1 MPTLV
6 YKLKFEID
14 KSSIKGLDK
23 IVSKDLAA
31 NLKQS
36 TSQVKKLGEA
46 TTRTS
51 STSKKFRQEVQDVT
65 RAQDELIA
73 KTGNTIQKLKEASNQ
88 FGLSSRQASKQ
99 RRELQSLADQTKQV
113 NDRFTH
119 QISRYKLTS
128 DELIHLNKRQEANSK
143 LSERQQTAIKQN
155 AQALALEKQKLKE
168 LNQARKEA
176 AALLDKQNRETLEQ
190 SQALNQAVRS
200 ANKFAESQDKLN
212 REFKESINN
221 LGANN
226 RVTAQKNI
234 ESKKSIATINQ
245 EINSVRQLINTGNL
259 NDSQKEKAQITLNR
273 LTATRERAID
283 NVRRYRQALKTSAS
297 ATATA
302 TMADQRRAS
311 QMGRTN
317 KAMSIGNQLAFSFG
331 DLINDAAQFN
341 FGFATGMRAIGNNIG
356 FTAEMFMLLNMQAK
370 LNGTTLGALVKSAL
384 TPLTIGLLGLNTAI
398 SLVTVV
404 SQRLEAAAKK
414 TSIELEEFLTAV
426 KNLKQEAKGFSFLDE
441 NEIRSNIEVLKT
453 FEPLFDEILQKEKE
467 LRDTQKDF
475 FIAQPFLKFRKEL
488 KGLGDEFGFSAD
500 EAEDAKKQLELF
512 QKRLDKIETI
522 KGRTELALLQESISK
537 TALAFQNTFELGFLG
552 RFQGEF
558 QVLEEGA
565 AHFFRLARAAKD
577 GSDEQALFLEQ
588 ARKLDEELQKQIEL
602 RDKTIDATKAA
613 QEEAKEFF
621 DEQSAEFGE
630 KVSENEEKRLKKEA
644 KDFVASFDQ
653 RFRDAENLSKTFFPF
668 KDASSIVGDDFLKNL
683 EEQTKKAL
691 FFEKTRMIQTN
702 EFVAEEFDK
711 LLGLEEEFHK
721 NRQKIL
727 SDATSPA
734 AEDPD
739 DERGLQE
746 AFAIQQ
752 ILFDAELVGL
762 SDHEQEKLQI
772 AKKFDDM
779 RLDFLRQG
787 FNSISLMRAIDAA
800 EHAELEQLK
809 LDKTIETEENRREVI
824 GAALDFAGQASGA
837 IGSLVQKEISNEI
850 KAAKARKASAAEI
863 DALNRKKFRSNKAFM
878 LANAVINTAEAVTA
892 HLDKNPIL
900 AAAIGALGAIQ
911 IATIA
916 RTKYESAAP
925 SGSPVGTVS
934 GLDAE
939 TQNTPPT
946 QQITFMPTAENS
958 NQTNVFQIENVI
970 DRAGFATF
978 VNQGQQEIRNNS
990 VSI

>member
-73 KTGNTIQKLKEASNQ
+73 KTGNTIQKLKAASDQ

-245 EINSVRQLINTGNL
+245 EINSVRQLINTGTL

-370 LNGTTLGALVKSAL
+370 LNGTTLGTLVKSAL

-398 SLVTVV
+398 SLVTVI

-414 TSIELEEFLTAV
+414 TSIGLDEFLTAV
-426 KNLKQEAKGFSFLDE
+426 KNLKQEAEGFSFLDE
-441 NEIRSNIEVLKT
+441 NELRANIEILQA
-453 FEPLFDEILQKEKE
+453 FEPLFDEIIQKEKE
-467 LRDTQKDF
+467 LIESADPLVVAKPF
-475 FIAQPFLKFRKEL
+475 FQLRKEL
-488 KGLGDEFGFSAD
+488 KGLSDEFGFSAD
-500 EAEDAKKQLELF
+500 EAGDAKKELELF

-522 KGRTELALLQESISK
+522 KGRTELALLQQSVEK
-537 TALAFQNTFELGFLG
+537 TASAFQNTFELGFLG
-552 RFQGEF
+552 RFKGEF

-565 AHFFRLARAAKD
+565 AHFFRLARAAED
-577 GSDEQALFLEQ
+577 GSDEQRIFLEQ
-588 ARKLDEELQKQIEL
+588 ARKLDEQLQNEIES
-602 RDKTIDATKAA
+602 RNKIIDTTKAA
-613 QEEAKEFF
+613 QEELDEFF
-621 DEQSAEFGE
+621 AEDSAERAKKAAE
-630 KVSENEEKRLKKEA
+630 EEEKRLKKEA
-644 KDFVASFDQ
+644 KNFVESYEK
-653 RFRDAENLSKTFFPF
+653 RFENAKVAAGKFFPF
-668 KDASSIVGDDFLKNL
+668 ISEKMVQMLHQEKVGM
-683 EEQTKKAL
+683 
-691 FFEKTRMIQTN
+691 MISN

-727 SDATSPA
+727 SSGTSPA

-746 AFAIQQ
+746 ALAIQE

-772 AKKFDDM
+772 EKKFDDM

-850 KAAKARKASAAEI
+850 KAAKARKASATEI

-958 NQTNVFQIENVI
+958 NQTNVFLVENVI

-990 VSI
+990 VTI

>member
-36 TSQVKKLGEA
+36 TSQVKKLGDA
-46 TTRTS
+46 TTKTS
-51 STSKKFRQEVQDVT
+51 STSKKFRKEVQDVT
-65 RAQDELIA
+65 RAQDQLIA

-88 FGLSSRQASKQ
+88 FGLGSRQASKQ
-99 RRELQSLADQTKQV
+99 RRELRSLADQTQQV
-113 NDRFTH
+113 NNVFTH

-128 DELIHLNKRQEANSK
+128 EELIHLNKRQETNSK
-143 LSERQQTAIKQN
+143 LSERQQAAIKKN

-176 AALLDKQNRETLEQ
+176 TALLDRQNRETLEQ
-190 SQALNQAVRS
+190 SQAVNQAVRS
-200 ANKFAESQDKLN
+200 ANKFAESQDRLN

-234 ESKKSIATINQ
+234 ESKKSVSAIDQ
-245 EINSVRQLINTGNL
+245 EINSIKQLINAGNI
-259 NDSQKEKAQITLNR
+259 NDSQKEKSQITLNR
-273 LTATRERAID
+273 LTATRERAIA
-283 NVRRYRQALKTSAS
+283 NVRRYRLALKTSAS
-297 ATATA
+297 ASAAATV
-302 TMADQRRAS
+302 ADQRRAAS
-311 QMGRTN
+311 MGRTN
-317 KAMSIGNQLAFSFG
+317 KAVSIGNQLAFSFG
-331 DLINDAAQFN
+331 DLINDASQFN
-341 FGFATGMRAIGNNIG
+341 FGFATGMRAVGNNIG

-370 LNGTTLGALVKSAL
+370 LNGMTLGALVSSSL
-384 TPLTIGLLGLNTAI
+384 TPLTIGLLGLNTAV

-414 TSIELEEFLTAV
+414 TSIELEEFLGAV
-426 KNLKQEAKGFSFLDE
+426 KKLKQESEGFEFLDE
-441 NEIRSNIEVLKT
+441 NALRSNIETLQS
-453 FEPLFDEILQKEKE
+453 FEPLFDEIIQKEKE
-467 LRDTQKDF
+467 IKEAADPLVVAVPIRRLRN
-475 FIAQPFLKFRKEL
+475 EL
-488 KGLGDEFGFSAD
+488 KGLAEEFGFNVK
-500 EAEDAKKQLELF
+500 EAKDAKKELELF
-512 QKRLDKIETI
+512 QKRLEKIETL
-522 KGRTELALLQESISK
+522 KGRTELALLQETISK
-537 TALAFQNTFELGFLG
+537 TALSFQNTFELGFLG
-552 RFQGEF
+552 RFKGEF

-565 AHFFRLARAAKD
+565 AHFFRLARAAKN
-577 GSDEQALFLEQ
+577 GSDEQALFLAQ

-602 RDKTIDATKAA
+602 RDKTIDATKVA

-621 DEQSAEFGE
+621 DEQSVEVGE
-630 KVSENEEKRLKKEA
+630 KRAEEEEKRLKKEA
-644 KDFVASFDQ
+644 KDFVESYQ
-653 RFRDAENLSKTFFPF
+653 ERFEDAKIQAKKFFPF
-668 KDASSIVGDDFLKNL
+668 IGEKM
-683 EEQTKKAL
+683 
-691 FFEKTRMIQTN
+691 FEMLNREKIGMLISN
-702 EFVAEEFDK
+702 EFVAGEFDK
-711 LLGLEEEFHK
+711 ILGLEEEFHK
-721 NRQKIL
+721 NRKKIL
-727 SDATSPA
+727 SD
-734 AEDPD
+734 DPSSTIGD
-739 DERGLQE
+739 SDNERDLQM

-752 ILFDAELVGL
+752 LMFDTELVGL

-772 AKKFDDM
+772 GKRFDDM

-787 FNSISLMRAIDAA
+787 FKSVALMRAIDEA

-809 LDKTIETEENRREVI
+809 LDKTKDTEEKRREVI

-925 SGSPVGTVS
+925 SGSSVGTVS
-934 GLDAE
+934 GLNSE